1 MSTHEAVAEV
11 AAPSAVRRFA
21 NRLGLLM
28 RLPQDREETL
38 YLFLRNPLTVLG
50 ALVILTWSLVAVLAP
65 ILAPFPQDAIAA
77 THLQQRLL
85 PPSDS
90 HWLGT
95 DYLGRDILS
104 RVLFGSRITLVGGIV
119 PIGIAMLIGTPLGAI
134 AGFFG
139 GRLEGAIMRIADVF
153 LALPALVLAIV
164 VTSALGPSLF
174 NVMLALSIIWWPW
187 YARLTHAQALSLK
200 QELFVEAARGLGAS
214 RFFIVVRH
222 ILPNSIGTVLIKG
235 STDLGF
241 GILTMAGLG
250 FIGMGAQPPSP
261 EWGLDV
267 SVARSYLWPY
277 WWTAF
282 FPGLAIFSVV
292 LGFNLVGDGLRDAL
306 DPRMRGQ

>member
-1 MSTHEAVAEV
+1 
-11 AAPSAVRRFA
+11 
-21 NRLGLLM
+21 M

-38 YLFLRNPLTVLG
+38 YLFLRNPLTILGVLI
-50 ALVILTWSLVAVLAP
+50 ILTCTVVAALAP
-65 ILAPFPQDAIAA
+65 VLAPFPKDAIAA
-77 THLQQRLL
+77 THLEQRLL
-85 PPSDS
+85 PPSS
-90 HWLGT
+90 THWLGT

-104 RVLFGSRITLVGGIV
+104 RVMFGSRITLVGGIV

-174 NVMLALSIIWWPW
+174 NVMLALSIVWWPS
-187 YARLTHAQALSLK
+187 YARLTHAQALSLR

-214 RFFIVVRH
+214 RFFVILRH
-222 ILPNSIGTVLIKG
+222 ILPNSIPTVLIKG